1 MINELSGG
9 VAPPGCDGTHFH
21 STAWL
26 PLLRLFTCGSGLAA
40 TTQAKILLALPLSQ
54 SHSPTHSKTQSQSLP
69 SCGLS
74 PAFTLSKYNPWS
86 ATNRARLTSRWQAA
100 FECGAAKTDADFSK
114 IQPVISQKRCRVS
127 VCHWAIFTVWKK
139 RRLDNMFPV
148 YDSPRAGP
156 SN

>member
-9 VAPPGCDGTHFH
+9 VAPPGCDGTHLH

-69 SCGLS
+69 WCGLS

-86 ATNRARLTSRWQAA
+86 ATNRARLTSHWQAA
-100 FECGAAKTDADFSK
+100 FECGAAKQTQISPKFNRLSVRSAAEFQS
-114 IQPVISQKRCRVS
+114 VIGPYLLSGK
-127 VCHWAIFTVWKK
+127 TT
-139 RRLDNMFPV
+139 
-148 YDSPRAGP
+148 AG
-156 SN
+156 